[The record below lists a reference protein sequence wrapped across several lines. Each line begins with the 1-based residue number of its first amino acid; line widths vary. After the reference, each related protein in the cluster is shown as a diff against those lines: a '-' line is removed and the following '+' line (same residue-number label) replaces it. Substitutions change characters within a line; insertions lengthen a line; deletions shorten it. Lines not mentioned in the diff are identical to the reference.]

1 MSTATIAKSAR
12 TRGQV
17 EPLSDAVSHILEEC
31 RMVLPGIQALFGFQL
46 IAVFN
51 QTFWDKLQPHE
62 QVIHFAAIYL
72 VALSVALVM
81 APAAYHRLAE
91 PTQISRRFIA
101 VSTFFLSTSMY
112 PLMVAISM
120 DLYLIANLVFESW
133 AGSLLLTAL
142 LLSIFT
148 TLWVVFPR
156 MTALQKL
163 LDR

>member
-1 MSTATIAKSAR
+1 VSTATIAKSAR

-72 VALSVALVM
+72 VPCPLPWSWRRRPIIAS
-81 APAAYHRLAE
+81 P
-91 PTQISRRFIA
+91 SRRR
-101 VSTFFLSTSMY
+101 SPDGL
-112 PLMVAISM
+112 
-120 DLYLIANLVFESW
+120 
-133 AGSLLLTAL
+133 
-142 LLSIFT
+142 
-148 TLWVVFPR
+148 
-156 MTALQKL
+156 
-163 LDR
+163 